1 MVRKGWREP
10 GWGGLGPPSP
20 GCLCPRTHQVGSVKC
35 DVCQLHGTVA
45 KEMAVS
51 MVVVNTSVSPAHNL
65 REPAPYR
72 RRQAEA
78 CDLMGCI
85 L

>member
-1 MVRKGWREP
+1 MSRSAHSLMALPQDTSG
-10 GWGGLGPPSP
+10 
-20 GCLCPRTHQVGSVKC
+20 GSVKC
-35 DVCQLHGTVA
+35 DVGQLHGTVA
-45 KEMAVS
+45 KEIAVS
-51 MVVVNTSVSPAHNL
+51 MVVVNTSVSPTHNL

-72 RRQAEA
+72 RRRAEP